1 MSVSVTPTNG
11 NLVAAVPDPF
21 AYKTLEHSTFAPP
34 PEPRRC
40 PPPRPSRRAQ
50 VKVTYF
56 RSINQKPS
64 IRRPLRIGYQI
75 VLANFQV
82 VAPETGSTQQI
93 RFTGADQPAFAR
105 RISRLS
111 CTHPPG
117 ARDYL
122 KSDTSVGVHWRRLLL
137 ELSTRALAI
146 LSHNR
151 VINTFSQILRASEPE
166 TSVNQDSRNID
177 IPLSSVS
184 FLELRFELRNPILAT
199 PSKICVLVGSK
210 HENLNQQVSIHR
222 RINIRYRSRSQ
233 FPLHQSAAMSVKPCL

>member
-1 MSVSVTPTNG
+1 MSVTPTNG

-82 VAPETGSTQQI
+82 VAPETGSMQQI

-105 RISRLS
+105 RISRLY
-111 CTHPPG
+111 CTSILGRCTLASP
-117 ARDYL
+117 
-122 KSDTSVGVHWRRLLL
+122 SVG
-137 ELSTRALAI
+137 ALDSCPFHPLTQQGHKYI
-146 LSHNR
+146 LADPPS
-151 VINTFSQILRASEPE
+151 LRAGDQCKSGLAKHRYPAIKCVVFGAPLRTSEP
-166 TSVNQDSRNID
+166 
-177 IPLSSVS
+177 
-184 FLELRFELRNPILAT
+184 NPSDALKNMCA
-199 PSKICVLVGSK
+199 C
-210 HENLNQQVSIHR
+210 
-222 RINIRYRSRSQ
+222 RIK
-233 FPLHQSAAMSVKPCL
+233 A